1 MHTIQ
6 VSVSDNIYAQII
18 SLFQTFPSSEL
29 KFVEDTPSF
38 VVSDIN
44 EAKKRVSKAE
54 KNAKY
59 IEHDEFIKEIDKH
72 IDSL

>member
-6 VSVSDNIYAQII
+6 LSVSDNIYAQII
-18 SLFQTFPSSEL
+18 SLFQTFPPNEL
-29 KFVEDTPSF
+29 KFVEDTSSF

-44 EAKKRVSKAE
+44 EAKKRVFEAE

-59 IEHDEFIKEIDKH
+59 INHDAFKKEIESY